1 MFSFSAVMPVSIRI
15 KSFALALLATS
26 LLGAGT
32 DLLAADSDSRPNII
46 IVLADDMGYS
56 DIGCYGG
63 EIDTPNLNSLADGGL
78 RFTQFYNTGR
88 CCPTRACLLSGLYPH
103 QAGIGWM
110 TTDRGHDGYRGDLND
125 SSRTIAEVLRPAGY
139 STYGVGKWH
148 VTKHVQPDGPKH
160 NWPLQRGFEKF
171 YGTITGAGSFFDPG
185 TLTRG
190 NQNISPFTD
199 PEYKPEQYYYTDA
212 ISDHAVRFI
221 DEHYAGDG
229 DSDKPFFMYVA
240 YTAAHWPMHAL
251 EKDIAKYKGKYDEG
265 YSPTHAAR
273 ARRVVE
279 LGLIDESFDEAPLV
293 GKWDEV
299 EHKEW
304 ESRCMEVYAA
314 MVDNMDQGIG
324 RIVGTLKKHDQFDNT
339 LILFMQDNGGCQETV
354 GRRGDFQ
361 RPVAASLPKIADD
374 AIRLDVIPKQDRAG
388 VPTLNGPG
396 IMPGPADT
404 YIAYGLNWA
413 NVSNTPFREY
423 KHFVHEGG
431 ISTPLIA
438 HWPKGIKRKG
448 ELERQPGHL
457 IDLAATCV
465 ALSGA
470 KYPLQ
475 ILSTRPGTEPGEL
488 IGEVHNITPL
498 EGVSLAPAFAGKSLN
513 RPQPIFWEHEGNRA
527 IRDGKWKLVAK
538 ENRPWELYDMEKDR
552 TEMHDLSDE
561 MPDLVKKLDVT
572 WTAWAKRA
580 NVLPL
585 GTWRGPKKNANY
597 NRKQKEFSFKPGA
610 NVSAQKGPFVVG
622 RSIQIQANLKSTG
635 EGVIVAQGGEA
646 DGYSLYI
653 KDGRLT
659 FTSRIRSKITT
670 IASKEK
676 VTNGAAMIELT
687 LAKNGDVSF
696 EGAGVKASGKTPG
709 PMAVQPIDGLQVG
722 SDTGGPVGI
731 YKAPFEFQGEL
742 NSVQLYVK

>member
-1 MFSFSAVMPVSIRI
+1 MFPLFTVTPVSRQI
-15 KSFALALLATS
+15 KSLALVSLAMCLHSDGSKLT
-26 LLGAGT
+26 
-32 DLLAADSDSRPNII
+32 AADSRPNII
-46 IVLADDMGYS
+46 VVLSDDMGYS

-63 EIDTPNLNSLADGGL
+63 EIDTPNLNSLAEGGL

-110 TTDRGHDGYRGDLND
+110 MTDRGHDGYRGDLND
-125 SSRTIAEVLRPAGY
+125 SCRTIPEVLRPAGY

-148 VTKHVQPDGPKH
+148 VAKDVQPDGPKH
-160 NWPLQRGFEKF
+160 NWPLQRGFQKF

-199 PEYKPEQYYYTDA
+199 AEYRPEQYYYTDA

-221 DEHYAGDG
+221 DEHYATEGA
-229 DSDKPFFMYVA
+229 SDKPFFMYVA

-251 EKDIAKYKGKYDEG
+251 EKDITKYKGKYDGG
-265 YSPTHAAR
+265 YAPTHSAR

-279 LGLIDESFDEAPLV
+279 LGLVDERFDEAPLV

-324 RIVGTLKKHDQFDNT
+324 RIVGSLKKHEQFDNT
-339 LILFMQDNGGCQETV
+339 LILFMQDNGGCQEGN
-354 GRRGDFQ
+354 GRRGDFK
-361 RPVAASLPKIADD
+361 RPVEASLPKIAAD
-374 AIRLDVIPKQDRAG
+374 AIRLDVVPRQNRAG
-388 VPTLNGPG
+388 VPTLTGPG
-396 IMPGPADT
+396 VMPGPEDT

-457 IDLAATCV
+457 IDIAATCV
-465 ALSGA
+465 AVSGA
-470 KYPLQ
+470 RYPAE
-475 ILSTRPGTEPGEL
+475 ILTARPGVDPDRP
-488 IGEVHNITPL
+488 IGTQIDITPL
-498 EGVSLAPAFAGKSLN
+498 EGVSLAPAFNGKSLG
-513 RPQPIFWEHEGNRA
+513 RPEPIFWEHEGNRA

-552 TEMHDLSDE
+552 TEMHDLADK
-561 MPDLVKKLDVT
+561 MPDLVKKLDET

-585 GTWRGPKKNANY
+585 GTWRGPKKNAKY
-597 NRKQKEFSFKPGA
+597 NKKQKDFSFKPGDDF
-610 NVSAQKGPFVVG
+610 SAQKGPFVQG
-622 RSIQIQANLKSTG
+622 RSIRIQANLKSTG
-635 EGVIVAQGGEA
+635 DGVIVAQGGSA

-653 KDGRLT
+653 KNGRLT
-659 FTSRIRSKITT
+659 FSSRVKSKITT
-670 IASKEK
+670 IASNEK
-676 VTNGAAMIELT
+676 VAAGSSIVELT
-687 LAKNGDVSF
+687 LEKNGDVSF

-709 PMAVQPIDGLQVG
+709 AMAVQPIDGLQVG
-722 SDTGGPVGI
+722 SDTGGAVGD
-731 YKAPFEFQGEL
+731 YEAPFKFQGEL
-742 NSVQLYVK
+742 NSVQLHVK

>member
-1 MFSFSAVMPVSIRI
+1 MLRLTIAFAV
-15 KSFALALLATS
+15 ALASFLWLASETS
-26 LLGAGT
+26 
-32 DLLAADSDSRPNII
+32 AADRPNII
-46 IVLADDMGYS
+46 VVLSDDMGYS

-63 EIDTPNLNSLADGGL
+63 EIDTPNLNGLAEDGL

-103 QAGIGWM
+103 QAGVGHM
-110 TTDRGHDGYRGDLND
+110 MNDRGHDGYRGDLND
-125 SSRTIAEVLRPAGY
+125 TSRTIAEVLRPAGY

-171 YGTITGAGSFFDPG
+171 YGTITGAGSFYDPG

-190 NQNISPFTD
+190 NQNISPFAD
-199 PEYKPEQYYYTDA
+199 PEYQPEQYYYTEA
-212 ISDHAVRFI
+212 ISDYAVRFI
-221 DEHYAGDG
+221 NEHCAGDTG
-229 DSDKPFFMYVA
+229 SEKPFFLYVA

-251 EKDIAKYKGKYDEG
+251 EKDIVKYKGKYDGG

-273 ARRVVE
+273 AKRVVE
-279 LGLIDESFDEAPLV
+279 LGLVDESFDEAPLV

-299 EHKEW
+299 EHKAW

-314 MVDNMDQGIG
+314 MIDNMDQGIG
-324 RIVGTLKKHDQFDNT
+324 RIIGTLKKHGQFDNT

-354 GRRGDFQ
+354 GRRGEFK
-361 RPVAASLPKIADD
+361 RPVAASLPKIAHD
-374 AIRLDVIPKQDRAG
+374 AIRLDVIPKQNRAG
-388 VPTLNGPG
+388 IPTLQGSG
-396 IMPGPADT
+396 IMPGPEDT

-438 HWPKGIKRKG
+438 HWPRGIRRKG

-457 IDLAATCV
+457 IDIAATCV
-465 ALSGA
+465 DLSQA
-470 KYPLQ
+470 MYPKQ
-475 ILSTRPGTEPGEL
+475 VGE
-488 IGEVHNITPL
+488 HDITPL
-498 EGVSLAPAFAGKSLN
+498 EGVSLAPAFSGKSLE

-552 TEMHDLSDE
+552 TEMHDLADR
-561 MPDLVKKLDVT
+561 MPDLVRKLDET
-572 WTAWAKRA
+572 WTAWARRA

-585 GTWRGPKKNANY
+585 GTWRGQKKNANY
-597 NRKQKEFSFKPGA
+597 NRKQKDFSFKPGA
-610 NVSAQKGPFVVG
+610 DVSAEAGPFVQG
-622 RSIQIQANLKSTG
+622 RSIRIQASLKSTG

-653 KDGRLT
+653 RDGHLT
-659 FTSRIRSKITT
+659 FTTRVKGKVTT
-670 IASKEK
+670 IASAEK
-676 VTNGAAMIELT
+676 VAAGESLIEAT
-687 LAKNGDVSF
+687 LATDGHVRL
-696 EGAGVKASGKTPG
+696 EGAGIKTSGRTPG

-722 SDTGGPVGI
+722 SDAGGPVGI
-731 YKAPFEFQGEL
+731 YEAPFKFQGEL
-742 NSVQLYVK
+742 NFVQIHLNNGFMYRRHSTEGTQETKRCD